1 MTLARDLIDATLA
14 ADLTQNE
21 LRVFL
26 ALFRQTICY
35 GKIPDP
41 LTVNRIAHISQIRK
55 DRLPPALNKILQIGL
70 FTEIKSKSYEHY
82 YAIHADFLAKHPQG
96 FYAPSIPQKRSSP
109 CETDPSSEKRAHTS
123 TTLTVIN
130 PTTTPASEKENA
142 ETLPYPTHF
151 THETRQAAARIL
163 DGLSPTDA
171 RDCLLIL
178 NQNLKTQRIQ
188 SPLGYLHHLAQ
199 AARQGSLDRSQLSP
213 YRTTEPT
220 PDMAKKLRLRH
231 LQAEIN
237 TLDALFKQ
245 AGVEMDKRSAAQ
257 RAAYMAEYQQ
267 LKSSCPLKE

>member
-1 MTLARDLIDATLA
+1 MTLARDLIDAALA
-14 ADLTQNE
+14 ADLSQNE
-21 LRVFL
+21 LHVFL

-35 GKIPDP
+35 GKIRDP

-70 FTEIKSKSYEHY
+70 FTEIKSKSYEHH

-96 FYAPSIPQKRSSP
+96 FYAPSIPQKRDP
-109 CETDPSSEKRAHTS
+109 TYETDPPSEKRAHTS

-130 PTTTPASEKENA
+130 PTTTPVSEKKNE
-142 ETLPYPTHF
+142 EVLPYPTHF
-151 THETRQAAARIL
+151 TNETRQAAARIL

-178 NQNLKTQRIQ
+178 TQNLKTQRIQ

-213 YRTTEPT
+213 YRRTEPT

-231 LQAEIN
+231 LQAEIH

-267 LKSSCPLKE
+267 LKSSCRLKE

>member
-1 MTLARDLIDATLA
+1 MTLARDLIDAALA

-35 GKIPDP
+35 GKIRDP

-70 FTEIKSKSYEHY
+70 FTELKSKSYEHY
-82 YAIHADFLAKHPQG
+82 YAISADFLAKHPQG

-109 CETDPSSEKRAHTS
+109 CETDTSSEKQSYTS

-130 PTTTPASEKENA
+130 PTTTPAEEKENA
-142 ETLPYPTHF
+142 GTLPYPTHF

-163 DGLSPTDA
+163 DGLNPTDA

-220 PDMAKKLRLRH
+220 PDMAKKLRLRQ
-231 LQAEIN
+231 LQAEIHS
-237 TLDALFKQ
+237 LESLFKQ
-245 AGVEMDKRSAAQ
+245 AGVTMDKRSAAQ
-257 RAAYMAEYQQ
+257 HAAYVAEYQR
-267 LKSSCPLKE
+267 LRAT

>member
-1 MTLARDLIDATLA
+1 MTLARDLIDAALA

-35 GKIPDP
+35 GKIRDP

-82 YAIHADFLAKHPQG
+82 YAISADFLAKHPQG

-109 CETDPSSEKRAHTS
+109 CETEPPSEKRGHTS

-130 PTTTPASEKENA
+130 PTTTPAA
-142 ETLPYPTHF
+142 EDKNEEVLPYPTHF
-151 THETRQAAARIL
+151 TNETRQAAARIL

-178 NQNLKTQRIQ
+178 NQNLRTQRIQ

-220 PDMAKKLRLRH
+220 PDMAKKLRLRQ
-231 LQAEIN
+231 LQAEIHS
-237 TLDALFKQ
+237 LESLFKQ
-245 AGVEMDKRSAAQ
+245 AGVAMDKRSAAQ
-257 RAAYMAEYQQ
+257 HAAYVAEYQR
-267 LKSSCPLKE
+267 LRAT